1 MLVPLMGVA
10 QEKKKEWVPPKRP
23 KLIKWE
29 PPVQEDPELID
40 EAFGH
45 LVDLTVDAGMGSLGQ
60 STVVDCHDDELNIV
74 RQGDAELQ

>member
-1 MLVPLMGVA
+1 M
-10 QEKKKEWVPPKRP
+10 
-23 KLIKWE
+23 
-29 PPVQEDPELID
+29 D